1 MRYRVTNEAHRLPK
15 HEDYIL
21 VDDSARRGK
30 EEPGDGDVED
40 RDGANERVRPD
51 ETHLGLMF
59 AGMCM
64 YGFNGLLRCLRSSCC
79 APRLWDPDCLF
90 GTLVGLIGDC
100 ACLRLTCSLKRRGMR
115 TK

>member
-59 AGMCM
+59 AGTCV

-79 APRLWDPDCLF
+79 APRLLGP
-90 GTLVGLIGDC
+90 
-100 ACLRLTCSLKRRGMR
+100 
-115 TK
+115 